1 MLDAADEIVV
11 PALPARIAG
20 KSFSAPIAALLP
32 VASAKWQAASTF
44 GPIEPA
50 GNLKSRIACGLARLN
65 ALAVGFPQSRNT
77 ASASVAIM
85 KTSASSSR
93 AKSSEHRSLSITA
106 SIPRSTRPGS
116 YTVGMPPPPAAMTI
130 VPFSS
135 SHFIGRISNIRLGSG
150 DATNSSPFVAVHFHC
165 PALLR
170 GERLQ
175 FSLGINWSNELR
187 RIFKSRVITI
197 DFDHRQYGGEG
208 HFKGQEIAELLFDH
222 VADHPFGLG
231 TEHIEWIGLVRLI

>member
-50 GNLKSRIACGLARLN
+50 GNLKSRIACGLARRN
-65 ALAVGFPQSRNT
+65 ALAVGLPKSRNT
-77 ASASVAIM
+77 ASASVAII

-93 AKSSEHRSLSITA
+93 AESQEHRSLSITA

-150 DATNSSPFVAVHFHC
+150 DATTRRHLWADPHFHC

-175 FSLGINWSNELR
+175 IQPRN
-187 RIFKSRVITI
+187 K
-197 DFDHRQYGGEG
+197 
-208 HFKGQEIAELLFDH
+208 
-222 VADHPFGLG
+222 
-231 TEHIEWIGLVRLI
+231 LVQRTSSDL

>member
-1 MLDAADEIVV
+1 M
-11 PALPARIAG
+11 
-20 KSFSAPIAALLP
+20 
-32 VASAKWQAASTF
+32 
-44 GPIEPA
+44 EPA
-50 GNLKSRIACGLARLN
+50 GKLNSRIAFGLALLN
-65 ALAVGFPQSRNT
+65 AFAVAFPQSRNT
-77 ASASVAIM
+77 ASASVAMM

-170 GERLQ
+170 GERLRIQ
-175 FSLGINWSNELR
+175 PRNKLVHALR
-187 RIFKSRVITI
+187 RIFKSRVVTI
-197 DFDHRQYGGEG
+197 DFRHRWYGG
-208 HFKGQEIAELLFDH
+208 KGGQGAGDCRAPARSCSRSSL
-222 VADHPFGLG
+222 GLG
-231 TEHIEWIGLVRLI
+231 AEHVEWICLVRLI